1 MTVVEAARAYIG
13 VPWKHLGR
21 SRRGVDC
28 AGLLIGAVKDAE
40 GVELETPQRYGRDP
54 FKGALEAYCAKCADL
69 VWSGSKG
76 QCTHANLKV
85 GDGVVMSPA
94 GLPRHLGIVG
104 DDPMYGLSLIH
115 ADGSPGV
122 GRVVEHG
129 LTDFYMKMIV
139 AVFRRPVE

>member
-1 MTVVEAARAYIG
+1 MDVVDAARAYIG

-28 AGLLIGAVKDAE
+28 AGLLILAVKDSE
-40 GVELETPQRYGRDP
+40 GVELEAPQRYGRDP
-54 FKGALEAYCAKCADL
+54 FKGTLESYCAKSAAL
-69 VWSGSKG
+69 VWSGPKG
-76 QCTHANLKV
+76 QCTSANLKA

-104 DDPMYGLSLIH
+104 DDKMYGFSLIH

-129 LTDFYMKMIV
+129 LTDQYLKMIV
-139 AVFRRPVE
+139 AVFRRNN